1 VIYIERLNFV
11 AIMKSKGKRFEQNI
25 KESREWERWFILE
38 ELENGII

>member
-1 VIYIERLNFV
+1 MATNN
-11 AIMKSKGKRFEQNI
+11 GKRFEQNI